1 MTFFP
6 FESFCSKAR
15 QFAVNLVAMA
25 ISSRAPAAGHPLAS
39 TFFGLVVPGGVDEVA
54 AGRVVVVEDG
64 EDGEFV
70 DGS

>member
-1 MTFFP
+1 MTFFSFEP
-6 FESFCSKAR
+6 FLLKGAAVCSE
-15 QFAVNLVAMA
+15 FGCDGHLVA
-25 ISSRAPAAGHPLAS
+25 APAAGHLLAS